1 MFPYVLRAL
10 FISFACLFG
19 YNGLFKSHNEGRV
32 SWIPKKK
39 GIHRL
44 EWCLR
49 VFMDLG
55 SLSLLYSPLTFFFSI
70 LPAFAKLLKTFAFK
84 S

>member
-1 MFPYVLRAL
+1 MDFSRHIMKGE
-10 FISFACLFG
+10 FHG
-19 YNGLFKSHNEGRV
+19 YQ
-32 SWIPKKK
+32 KKK

-44 EWCLR
+44 GWCLR

-70 LPAFAKLLKTFAFK
+70 LPAYAKLLKTFAFK